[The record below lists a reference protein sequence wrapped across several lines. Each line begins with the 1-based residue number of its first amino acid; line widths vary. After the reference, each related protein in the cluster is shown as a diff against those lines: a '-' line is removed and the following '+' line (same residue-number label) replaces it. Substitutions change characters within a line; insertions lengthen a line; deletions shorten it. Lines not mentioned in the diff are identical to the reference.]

1 MFVTALK
8 IMTVCFEGD
17 LVADWPRIARTIRDL
32 GKCHDAG
39 SMWWS
44 FIDFVVSQRIPLF
57 VLLQPFI
64 LYKVCSSSFL
74 SLCNITSIP
83 DSPHGPNFFT
93 GCPFR
98 ASDKVRK
105 FKLMMLM
112 ATLE

>member
-1 MFVTALK
+1 VFVTALK

-17 LVADWPRIARTIRDL
+17 LVADWPRVARTIRDL

-74 SLCNITSIP
+74 SMCNVTSIP
-83 DSPHGPNFFT
+83 DSPHGPNFFN

-98 ASDKVRK
+98 ASDKLRK
-105 FKLMMLM
+105 FKLMMLI

>member
-17 LVADWPRIARTIRDL
+17 LVADWPRIARTIKDL

-64 LYKVCSSSFL
+64 LYKVCSFSFL
-74 SLCNITSIP
+74 SMFDVCLT
-83 DSPHGPNFFT
+83 
-93 GCPFR
+93 
-98 ASDKVRK
+98 VRH
-105 FKLMMLM
+105 
-112 ATLE
+112 